1 MPFLGTIVNFF
12 VVLICGILG
21 TFIKAGVPKRIGD
34 IIMSGMAA
42 CVLYIGID
50 GVLEAAPAV
59 VSEASMFSDSLDSL
73 DGLVKII
80 VMIISMALGSL
91 IGELI
96 DIDKQLNR
104 LGHFLEAQFEKL
116 GARFGRM
123 SVNGKSAPAVDDEQA
138 AEGKTGSFAKGFVS
152 CSLLF
157 CVGAMAADGA
167 LRDALGNPDVLLA
180 KSVIDGITCTIMAS
194 TLGIGCAFSAF
205 FVLAYQGVIT
215 LIGLSLSGIL
225 SDATISYMSA
235 TGSLVVILVGTNVLG
250 ATKIKTANMIPVIF
264 MPIAV
269 APLIRLI
276 FG

>member
-21 TFIKAGVPKRIGD
+21 TFIKKGVPKRIGD
-34 IIMSGMAA
+34 IIMSGMAV
-42 CVLYIGID
+42 CVVYIGID
-50 GVLEAAPAV
+50 GVLEAAPRV
-59 VSEASMFSDSLDSL
+59 VSEDSMFS

-80 VMIISMALGSL
+80 VMIISMALGAL

-104 LGHFLEAQFEKL
+104 LGAFLERQFERL
-116 GARFGRM
+116 GARFAKKTDGL
-123 SVNGKSAPAVDDEQA
+123 PAESG
-138 AEGKTGSFAKGFVS
+138 EKNGSFAKGFVS

-180 KSVIDGITCTIMAS
+180 KSVIDGIACTIMAS

-205 FVLAYQGVIT
+205 FVLVYQGAIT
-215 LIGLSLSGIL
+215 LLGLFLSGVL
-225 SDATISYMSA
+225 SAATLSYMSA
-235 TGSLVVILVGTNVLG
+235 AGSLVVILVGTNVLG
-250 ATKIKTANMIPVIF
+250 ATKVKTANMIPVIF

-269 APLIRLI
+269 APLIQLI
-276 FG
+276 FA